1 MKPIIDKLA
10 RTYIHLKSRKV
21 LKRIDT
27 ILNFPIRSKEVKNVL
42 IVFPREL
49 DHLDDA
55 NQFVQ
60 KLREGYRSW
69 SVEIFDVDKL
79 SQKELNILKLPNQ
92 TVIHKLKKP
101 NYEIVIDLN
110 VPFDPVCA
118 FIAVLS
124 EATYRIKFTNQEQ
137 LYFNL
142 QCSPAQDNHRFFY
155 QPLLDYLQSL
165 FMGK

>member
-1 MKPIIDKLA
+1 MKPIIEKLA
-10 RTYIHLKSRKV
+10 QTYIRLKSRKV

-60 KLREGYRSW
+60 KLREGYRRW
-69 SVEIFDVDKL
+69 SVEIFDVDKI
-79 SQKELNILKLPNQ
+79 SPNDLNFLKLPNQ
-92 TVIHKLKKP
+92 EIRDKLK
-101 NYEIVIDLN
+101 NASYDLAIDLN
-110 VPFDPVCA
+110 VPLDAICA
-118 FIAVLS
+118 FIVVLS

-142 QCSPAQDNHRFFY
+142 QCSPSQNNHRFFY

-165 FMGK
+165 FTRK